1 LLVIA
6 DGAERVRVE
15 LALAPLRP
23 AFCTTRRTGRAA
35 LVIADERT
43 PIAGLRRD
51 QPTAALLVLLTS
63 RRDVARVLDSG
74 ADGVLDHG
82 LRPAELRARVRALLR
97 RAQGTVAAAP
107 AVRRLGA
114 LRIDFRARRVAL
126 AGVPLALGPREYAL
140 LACLAAEPGRVFTK
154 GELRSHC
161 WRDRPSCESG
171 RSLETQIVRLRR
183 RLGAH
188 GSMLVTVWSVGYRLL
203 EVPE

>member
-1 LLVIA
+1 MIA
-6 DGAERVRVE
+6 DRAERARVE
-15 LALAPLRP
+15 VALAPLRP
-23 AFCTTRRTGRAA
+23 AFCTTFRTGRAA
-35 LVIADERT
+35 LVIADERA

-63 RRDVARVLDSG
+63 RHDVARVLDSG

-107 AVRRLGA
+107 PVRRLGA

-126 AGVPLALGPREYAL
+126 AGVPLALAPREYAL
-140 LACLAAEPGRVFTK
+140 LACLAVEPGRVFTK
-154 GELRSHC
+154 GELRNHF
-161 WRDRPSCESG
+161 WRDRPPCDSS
-171 RSLETQIVRLRR
+171 RNLETQIVRLRR

-188 GSMLVTVWSVGYRLL
+188 GAMLVTVWSVGYRLL
-203 EVPE
+203 EAP